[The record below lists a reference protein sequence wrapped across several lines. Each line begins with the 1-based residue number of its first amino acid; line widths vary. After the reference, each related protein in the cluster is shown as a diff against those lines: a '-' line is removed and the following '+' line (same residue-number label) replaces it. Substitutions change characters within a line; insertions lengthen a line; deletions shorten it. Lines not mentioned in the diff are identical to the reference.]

1 VRVEDTCP
9 FFAFLHVL
17 YIEAMFI
24 CAYSTRGVLLF
35 RGCVGSAPN
44 GRSADGGLDRRSVPG
59 RVGPGQVLRGSVG
72 PGETV
77 MLWLGMIVSVGLL
90 VYLCVALFDA
100 ENF

>member
-1 VRVEDTCP
+1 LRI
-9 FFAFLHVL
+9 L
-17 YIEAMFI
+17 YIEAMFV
-24 CAYSTRGVLLF
+24 CADSTRGVLSF
-35 RGCVGSAPN
+35 ARSVRSASN
-44 GRSADGGLDRRSVPG
+44 GRSGDGGLDRRPVPG
-59 RVGPGQVLRGSVG
+59 RVGPDQVLRASVG